1 MCTVNLYT
9 LMDGKT
15 YPESGVELYGLLE
28 EKLNDS
34 ERIVLDM
41 TGVTSL
47 PSMFLNVSIG
57 RFIKEH
63 GYQLLKEKVSF
74 SNISRVQA
82 ERIKEYAQTIAN

>member
-1 MCTVNLYT
+1 MRTVDLHT
-9 LMDGKT
+9 LLEGKT

-28 EKLNDS
+28 EKLNDD

-41 TGVTSL
+41 AGVTSL

-63 GYQLLKEKVSF
+63 GYQALKEKVSF
-74 SNISRVQA
+74 ANISRVQA
-82 ERIKEYAQTIAN
+82 QYIADYAKKMAN

>member
-1 MCTVNLYT
+1 MCSINLHD
-9 LMDGKT
+9 LLAGKT

-28 EKLNDS
+28 EKMNDS

-63 GYQLLKEKVSF
+63 GYQTLKEKVSF

-82 ERIKEYAQTIAN
+82 EYIADYARKVAN